1 MVKADLHIHTKFS
14 KYPTTENEPFKFIG
28 IKDCYVNPE
37 EAYKTAKKRGMDF
50 VGITDHHSIEAA
62 LDLNSKYP
70 DIIIGEELDVKAS
83 DDGHMIHLLVY
94 DINEKQHNDLA
105 DLRKIGIKETCEY
118 TKRNDITSSWAHPNL
133 NPVKAALSIELIEEL
148 MNYIDRVEI
157 KNGMD
162 TRIGNNFAKSIAK
175 NYNKKISGGSDA
187 HTKSFIG
194 NVYTYNNYVRNK
206 TDFIAAFKEG
216 DVEVSGLNI
225 NLNRLLKKAFEFSYP
240 SLIKDILLNP
250 HKRDRKIYEKYFLD
264 QFITLTIICPLLVT
278 LLPPIY
284 ISYEKIKD
292 KLTSKLHNKLIGKSL
307 SC

>member
-1 MVKADLHIHTKFS
+1 
-14 KYPTTENEPFKFIG
+14 
-28 IKDCYVNPE
+28 
-37 EAYKTAKKRGMDF
+37 
-50 VGITDHHSIEAA
+50 
-62 LDLNSKYP
+62 
-70 DIIIGEELDVKAS
+70 
-83 DDGHMIHLLVY
+83 
-94 DINEKQHNDLA
+94 
-105 DLRKIGIKETCEY
+105 
-118 TKRNDITSSWAHPNL
+118 
-133 NPVKAALSIELIEEL
+133 

-278 LLPPIY
+278 LLPPIF
-284 ISYEKIKD
+284 IFI
-292 KLTSKLHNKLIGKSL
+292 
-307 SC
+307 